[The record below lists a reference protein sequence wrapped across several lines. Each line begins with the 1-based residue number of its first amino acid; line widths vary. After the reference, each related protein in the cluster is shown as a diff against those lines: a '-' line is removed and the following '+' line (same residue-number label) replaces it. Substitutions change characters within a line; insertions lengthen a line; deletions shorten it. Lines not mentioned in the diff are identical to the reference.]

1 MKKVPN
7 LWSLLMDKMMSVYLR
22 LIELITSSKMG
33 FPVKLFLEK
42 MNYKLFVN
50 SLNVFEKLL
59 A

>member
-1 MKKVPN
+1 
-7 LWSLLMDKMMSVYLR
+7 
-22 LIELITSSKMG
+22 MG

-42 MNYKLFVN
+42 MNYKLLVN